1 MVTIQELIDQLQAAI
16 NDGYP
21 PETDIRA
28 DVFDE
33 VGWYTRTN
41 VELDADSAYL
51 PIPYL
56 ALNIYENEESEND
69 NRRTD

>member
-1 MVTIQELIDQLQAAI
+1 MTIQELINELQAAI

-21 PETDIRA
+21 PETYIRA
-28 DVFDE
+28 DVFDDD
-33 VGWYTRTN
+33 GFDTRDN
-41 VELDADSAYL
+41 LLLDADSCYL

-56 ALNIYENEESEND
+56 ALNIYENEENEND

>member
-1 MVTIQELIDQLQAAI
+1 MTIQELINELQEAI
-16 NDGYP
+16 KDGYP
-21 PETDIRA
+21 PDTDIRA

-41 VELDADSAYL
+41 VKLDADSAYL

-56 ALNIYENEESEND
+56 ALNIYENEED
-69 NRRTD
+69 